1 MMLWTMLLKKEKKN
15 MFEKLK
21 NQTYPPPGGKIK

>member
-1 MMLWTMLLKKEKKN
+1 MLLKKEKKN